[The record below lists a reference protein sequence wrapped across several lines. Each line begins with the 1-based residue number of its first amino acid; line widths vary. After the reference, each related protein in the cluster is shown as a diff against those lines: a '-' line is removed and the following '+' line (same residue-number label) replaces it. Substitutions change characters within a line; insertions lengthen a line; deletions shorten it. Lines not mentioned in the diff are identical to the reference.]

1 LKGAKFLYD
10 GTFAFDNV
18 FSTAEV
24 PHAAKFENPKA
35 SPPVNPPSLL
45 QIVERLERLAARL
58 PYRIRKAV
66 LGELTPLKQLFL
78 QQRPPR
84 FLLTGSRNI
93 PAREIIGALF
103 GVADSTPADDA
114 AAPFFRWF
122 DVSIAERGKISVLDA
137 RGADDSAAIR
147 VQDELKYC
155 PADIIFFLGAERI
168 AQELEERE
176 LADLNRYLT
185 GNKALETGSKTIEI
199 IIPPLEQARAR
210 DHGELTAS
218 RTEYSVRSNLA
229 RRTAFLE
236 TLRLVYAGHDQTLEL
251 LPPESQRL
259 MSILARELPNEAR
272 MEIIRIS
279 RNREAQHEV
288 AQLLVKSTTAVS
300 AAIGA
305 QPIPLADLP
314 ILTSLQLMM
323 ISGIMYVSGRERSL
337 RAAAEFAGALG
348 ANVGAAMLLREG
360 TRAILKFFPG
370 WGNVVCG
377 LVAGSGTYGIGR
389 AATAFFIDG
398 VSLKD
403 ARRTYREN
411 RKRRRRRALEGAR

>member
-1 LKGAKFLYD
+1 M
-10 GTFAFDNV
+10 
-18 FSTAEV
+18 
-24 PHAAKFENPKA
+24 
-35 SPPVNPPSLL
+35 NPPSLL
-45 QIVERLERLAARL
+45 QVVERLERLATKL
-58 PYRIRKAV
+58 PSRIQKAV

-84 FLLTGSRNI
+84 FLLTGSAKI
-93 PAREIIGALF
+93 PAREIIDALF
-103 GVADSTPADDA
+103 GEADFTHLDA
-114 AAPFFRWF
+114 ATPLCRWF
-122 DVSIAERGKISVLDA
+122 DVSFADRGKISVLDA
-137 RGADDSAAIR
+137 RDADDSAALQI
-147 VQDELKYC
+147 QDELKCC
-155 PADIIFFLGAERI
+155 PADIIFFLSEDRI

-176 LADLNRYLT
+176 LADLNRCLVW
-185 GNKALETGSKTIEI
+185 NKTSETDSKIIEI
-199 IIPPLEQARAR
+199 MIPSLEQPGAR
-210 DHGELTAS
+210 DHSELTA
-218 RTEYSVRSNLA
+218 VRSNLA
-229 RRTAFLE
+229 RRAAFFE
-236 TLRLVYAGHDQTLEL
+236 TLRLVPASHDQTFRLL
-251 LPPESQRL
+251 LPPEARRL
-259 MSILARELPNEAR
+259 MSILARELPNQAR

-279 RNREAQHEV
+279 RNRDAQHEV
-288 AQLLVKSTTAVS
+288 AKLLVKSTTAVS

-360 TRAILKFFPG
+360 TRAALKFFPG

-403 ARRTYREN
+403 ARRTYRQN
-411 RKRRRRRALEGAR
+411 RKRLRRNSP